1 MPYTDAYGRTVS
13 DDGRYVWDGRT
24 WQPLQVPAPAP
35 AFAGAAGGRRL
46 WPVVV
51 IVVVVSLIAI
61 VALAIVGLYALV
73 RTPSYGTGYAQS
85 YQQQRAADESLIERD
100 VLACQTAPSSCD
112 RRQLQLDIRHE
123 RNQVSGIES
132 FPFTPPCLVPEM
144 NSELHVL
151 DRMYSEAAS
160 PSGDSALGADLE
172 RLGTLRSGNPCSSPP
187 QQMRG

>member
-1 MPYTDAYGRTVS
+1 MPYTDAYGRTIS

-24 WQPLQVPAPAP
+24 WQPLQVPAPSP

-61 VALAIVGLYALV
+61 VALAIVGMYALV

-85 YQQQRAADESLIERD
+85 YQQQRAADESLIRRD
-100 VLACQTAPSSCD
+100 VAGCQAAPASCD

-123 RNQVSGIES
+123 RNLISGIES
-132 FPFTPPCLVPEM
+132 FPFTPPCLTPEM
-144 NSELHVL
+144 NSELLVL
-151 DRMYSEAAS
+151 DRMYREAAS
-160 PSGDSALGADLE
+160 SSGDSD
-172 RLGTLRSGNPCSSPP
+172 LGTGLDQLAALRSGNPCS
-187 QQMRG
+187 G